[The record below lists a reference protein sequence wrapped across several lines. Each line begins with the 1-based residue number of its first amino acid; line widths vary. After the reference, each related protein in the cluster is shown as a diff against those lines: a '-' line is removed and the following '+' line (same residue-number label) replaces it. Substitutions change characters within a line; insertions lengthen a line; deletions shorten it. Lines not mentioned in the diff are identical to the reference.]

1 MNNKNSKHSKST
13 NKIALITGGTSGI
26 GEAIAEVLIKNGY
39 FVIVNYINDSQ
50 AKNFKNNFKNKEYKL
65 VKADITN
72 RKDVQIMKNEIISKY
87 KKIYL
92 LVNNAGI
99 MIDKTLKNMSFEEF
113 DKVINV
119 NLTGTFNI
127 TKSMLDTIEDNGRII
142 NITSISG
149 IYGQIGQTNYA
160 SSKAGIIGFTK
171 SLALETAKR
180 GITVNAIAPGIID
193 TQITQAI
200 RKNILEKLKKQI
212 PLGYFGLPD
221 DIANAV
227 VFLASQKARYITRC
241 VLHVDGGLTF

>member
-1 MNNKNSKHSKST
+1 MNNINKK
-13 NKIALITGGTSGI
+13 KIALVTGGTSGI
-26 GEAIAEVLIKNGY
+26 GETIAEVLIKNGY
-39 FVIVNYINDSQ
+39 FVIINYINDSQ

>member
-1 MNNKNSKHSKST
+1 MNNINK
-13 NKIALITGGTSGI
+13 NKIALVTGGTSGI
-26 GEAIAEVLIKNGY
+26 GETIAEVLIKNGY
-39 FVIVNYINDSQ
+39 FVIINYINDSQ
-50 AKNFKNNFKNKEYKL
+50 AENFKNNFKNKEYKL

>member
-1 MNNKNSKHSKST
+1 MNNINKK
-13 NKIALITGGTSGI
+13 KIALVTGGTSGI
-26 GEAIAEVLIKNGY
+26 GETIAEVLIKNGY

-50 AKNFKNNFKNKEYKL
+50 AENFKNNFKNKEYKL

>member
-1 MNNKNSKHSKST
+1 MNNINK
-13 NKIALITGGTSGI
+13 NKIALVTGGTSGI
-26 GEAIAEVLIKNGY
+26 GETIAEVLIKNGY
-39 FVIVNYINDSQ
+39 FVIINYINDSQ